1 MSVDPA
7 MIRSLRTHDLLELR
21 SPVVTREEE
30 NESGTP
36 EWVESALRAIP
47 FVVVRRG
54 YPSTRQIPV
63 GVRGPERHHRWAAL
77 TSPENVRRILTP
89 ASILQ
94 EWRDKDLPRN
104 IPAFRALRALV
115 ERWHRIEHQWGL
127 SGSVGFEL
135 ATGVV
140 TSTEASDLDLVIFAS
155 NPMPMDASQFLLSSI
170 SDLPARVDIL
180 IETPQCGFAL
190 REYVDAHGTAI
201 LLRTPSGPRLGSDP
215 WDTNRSTRNGDV
227 ALSQLATGILR
238 QGNRE

>member
-1 MSVDPA
+1 MDPA
-7 MIRSLRTHDLLELR
+7 TIRGIRTQDLLELR

-30 NESGTP
+30 KEFTTP
-36 EWVESALRAIP
+36 EWAESALRAIP

-54 YPSTRQIPV
+54 YPSTRHIPV

-77 TSPENVRRILTP
+77 TSPENVKRILTP

-104 IPAFRALRALV
+104 LHAFRALRALL
-115 ERWHRIEHQWGL
+115 ERWQRIEHQWGP

-140 TSTEASDLDLVIFAS
+140 TSTEASDLDLVILAS
-155 NPMPMDASQFLLSSI
+155 NPMPVDASRFLLLST

-190 REYVDAHGTAI
+190 REYVDAHGAPI

-215 WDTNRSTRNGDV
+215 WDTNLSTRNGDV
-227 ALSQLATGILR
+227 ALSQFATDILR
-238 QGNRE
+238 QANQE